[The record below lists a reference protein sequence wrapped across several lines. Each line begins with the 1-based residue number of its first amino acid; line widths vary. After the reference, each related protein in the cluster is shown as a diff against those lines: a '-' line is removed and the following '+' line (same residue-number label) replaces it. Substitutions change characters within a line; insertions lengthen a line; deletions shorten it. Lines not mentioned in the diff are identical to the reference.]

1 MASTKIYELA
11 REFGIPSKE
20 VASWAKDAGFAVK
33 THMSSVDGMTAEKI
47 RKGLKKDGLIP
58 STKDAAAVKTRA
70 KKRASTKTAE
80 AKKETV
86 ADPAKKKIKKPPA
99 KTATKA
105 GGKGAKKTETPE
117 VIDELE
123 ALERALQDQADQAA
137 AEVEPPPTEPE
148 PAIAES
154 EEPTPAPEELA
165 PQAGEA
171 HGEEEPPLSEPVA
184 EAEPEIPEPAEVVEP
199 EETLEAAATETES
212 VEETVEAEAT
222 PGEPKKVVLPETV
235 TVKAL
240 AELLETTTADLLIK
254 LMGMGQVSNVNTL
267 IDSETAMMISMDYGF
282 DPEVVEEG
290 ETEVAKEE
298 EEEHPEELVARP
310 PVVTV
315 MGHVDHGKTS
325 LLDAIRETNVTQTEA
340 GSITQHIGAYHV
352 TLENGTIVF
361 LDTPGHEA
369 FTAMRARGAEVTDI
383 VILLVAADDGVM
395 PQTREAIAHAKAA
408 GVPIVV
414 AVNKIDLLTADLD
427 KVRRELT
434 EMGLVPEEWGGD
446 TIFVEVSAKQ
456 RLNIK
461 GLLEMILLQA
471 EILELRANP
480 NRKAKCV
487 VLEAEL
493 DKGRGAVAR
502 VLVQKGTL
510 KTGDPFVVGP
520 HHGRVRALI
529 NDEGRKVQNAGPS
542 MPVEVLGISG
552 VPQAGDLMIVLE
564 DERKARQVASQRMQR
579 LRQDERAKS
588 ARVTLEELYES
599 VKKGTI
605 KELAVVLK
613 ADAQGSIEALVE
625 TLEKLSGD
633 DVRIRVI
640 HSSVGGITESD
651 VMLAA
656 ASNAV
661 IVGFHVRPTPQAVTA
676 AQREEV
682 EIRLYNVIYDAIK
695 EIQSAMIGLLEPIT
709 REVTRGRVEV
719 REIFQIPRVG
729 PVAGCYVTDGVVQ
742 RNNRA
747 RVVRD
752 NIVVYEG
759 RIGSLR
765 RFKDDVGEVQN
776 GFECGIAI
784 ENFQDVKQ
792 GDVIEPY
799 AVEEVE
805 RTT

>member
-70 KKRASTKTAE
+70 KKRASTKTVE

-86 ADPAKKKIKKPPA
+86 ADPAKKKTKKPPA

-199 EETLEAAATETES
+199 EETPEAAATETES
-212 VEETVEAEAT
+212 VEAEAP
-222 PGEPKKVVLPETV
+222 PGEPKKVALPETV

-325 LLDAIRETNVTQTEA
+325 LLDAIRETNVTLTEA

-480 NRKAKCV
+480 NREAKCV
-487 VLEAEL
+487 VLDAEL

-605 KELAVVLK
+605 KELTIVLK

-682 EIRLYNVIYDAIK
+682 EIRFYNVIYDAIK